1 MDIDGKACNNIPE
14 VVSKLAFQPA
24 WAILVK
30 LDEINMTPLII
41 LNKLFCFLSKS
52 FITGSNFSF
61 IIYRYMIDL
70 FIRELSDLISRNYTT
85 CLILISKQVSSLQ
98 YKQIN
103 MYLN

>member
-1 MDIDGKACNNIPE
+1 
-14 VVSKLAFQPA
+14 
-24 WAILVK
+24 
-30 LDEINMTPLII
+30 
-41 LNKLFCFLSKS
+41 
-52 FITGSNFSF
+52 
-61 IIYRYMIDL
+61 MIDL